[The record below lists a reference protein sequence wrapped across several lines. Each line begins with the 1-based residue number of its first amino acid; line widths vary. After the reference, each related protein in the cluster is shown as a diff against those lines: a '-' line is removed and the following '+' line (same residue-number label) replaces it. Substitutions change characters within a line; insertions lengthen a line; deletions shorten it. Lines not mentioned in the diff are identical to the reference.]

1 MNELHKSSF
10 GQKST
15 GLFLSAKEL
24 LINPAANVCIRVI
37 KFNQSANKI
46 KPFSLLLFCIRS

>member
-37 KFNQSANKI
+37 KFNQSADKI
-46 KPFSLLLFCIRS
+46 KLFSLLLFCIRS